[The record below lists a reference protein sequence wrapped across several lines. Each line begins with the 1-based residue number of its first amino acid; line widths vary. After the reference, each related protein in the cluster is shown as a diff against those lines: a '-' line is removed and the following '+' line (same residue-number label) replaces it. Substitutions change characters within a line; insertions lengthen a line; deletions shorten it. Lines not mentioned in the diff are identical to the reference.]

1 MNTIVGL
8 GVPKDA
14 RRSDENSPNS
24 ARAGPAILGSNG
36 RPSLT
41 VAGPMRLRFDPYVLD
56 LERGCILAGNEEI
69 AIRPKTFEFLRYL
82 LSNPGR
88 LVSKDELLTAV
99 WPNVIVSE
107 DSLVQCVTEL
117 RRALQDHDQHLIKTV
132 PRRGYRFE
140 AAVSAESPAAV
151 PQAADAPTRSATEDP
166 PTRHD
171 RRKIGR
177 PRHAMML
184 IAIGTLA
191 MLTATLGAVGWWFK
205 AGNPFTTLPPFS
217 VVILPFNN
225 VSGDPDQDYFAAG
238 VTVDLTTDL
247 SRLPGM
253 FVISPA
259 TAQTFNGKSIDA
271 RQVGRDLNVRYLLEG
286 SVHPSGNQLRIN
298 VQLVDAGTGAHL
310 WAERFELER
319 ERLPAWQND
328 VVGRIA
334 TALNYRLTKIES
346 ERTFREGRDSPDA
359 YDLTTRGWA
368 MIYTAKTSGN
378 YEAARVLF
386 KQALERD
393 PRAVNAMAGIG
404 WSSTVSV
411 LNGWSAAP
419 AEDIARAEAAVI
431 QLLAIDPNHVVG
443 HHVRGF
449 LLRRQRHPEAA
460 RDAFRTVVAL
470 NPNFAPGYAQLG
482 VTELELG
489 RPEEAIKS
497 LEHAIRLSPRDPSI
511 GHWLGF
517 IGVAEFHLGRHAE
530 ATTWL
535 ARAVQINMDPGTP
548 TAVQHAYF
556 VSALAL
562 AGRPDEARAALADF
576 RRAKPSA
583 TIAGLRAVAFSKEA
597 AFVAQQERLYEGL
610 RITGLPE

>member
-1 MNTIVGL
+1 MNTIVGVD
-8 GVPKDA
+8 VPKDA
-14 RRSDENSPNS
+14 RTNDENAPNS
-24 ARAGPAILGSNG
+24 VRARPAILDSDG
-36 RPSLT
+36 RPKLT
-41 VAGPMRLRFDPYVLD
+41 VAGPTRLRFDRYVLD

-82 LSNPGR
+82 VSNPGR
-88 LVSKDELLTAV
+88 LVSKDELLAAV

-132 PRRGYRFE
+132 QRRGYRFE
-140 AAVSAESPAAV
+140 AAVSAELAAAL
-151 PQAADAPTRSATEDP
+151 PQAADTPARSATDDP

-184 IAIGTLA
+184 ITIGTLA
-191 MLTATLGAVGWWFK
+191 MLAATLGAVGWWFK

-217 VVILPFNN
+217 VVVLPFNN

-238 VTVDLTTDL
+238 VTADLTTDL

-298 VQLVDAGTGAHL
+298 VELVDTGTGAHL

-328 VVGRIA
+328 IVGRIA

-359 YDLTTRGWA
+359 HDLTTRGWA
-368 MIYTAKTSGN
+368 MIYTAKTSAN

-431 QLLAIDPNHVVG
+431 QLLAIDPNHVIG

-449 LLRRQRHPEAA
+449 LLRRQQHPEAA

-517 IGVAEFHLGRHAE
+517 IGVAEFHRGRYAE

-562 AGRPDEARAALADF
+562 AGRPDEARSALADF

-583 TIAGLRAVAFSKEA
+583 TIAGLRAVALSTEA
-597 AFVAQQERLYEGL
+597 AFVSQQEHLYVGL
-610 RITGLPE
+610 RIAGLPE